1 MTCRQGVA
9 DLGGALVGLAAA
21 VARHP
26 TPTDAAC
33 LCAFPYLCPLIPST
47 ARSFPAC
54 LQLSRIEY
62 LHSKSFI
69 HRDIK
74 PDNYLMGLGRRA
86 NQVRSHVCV
95 WWLGGGG
102 RKM

>member
-1 MTCRQGVA
+1 M
-9 DLGGALVGLAAA
+9 LAA
-21 VARHP
+21 R
-26 TPTDAAC
+26 
-33 LCAFPYLCPLIPST
+33 LCFP
-47 ARSFPAC
+47 

-86 NQVRSHVCV
+86 NQVWRSRGWH
-95 WWLGGGG
+95 WWQPLFRHSSSGHH
-102 RKM
+102 

>member
-1 MTCRQGVA
+1 MR
-9 DLGGALVGLAAA
+9 
-21 VARHP
+21 P
-26 TPTDAAC
+26 P
-33 LCAFPYLCPLIPST
+33 P
-47 ARSFPAC
+47 

-86 NQVRSHVCV
+86 NQVGGADSAGGVPGPGGMPSPVWDAARGHVV
-95 WWLGGGG
+95 GLYVA
-102 RKM
+102 